1 MLLTK
6 PEGLWERVRTQDAPG
21 SSALCVK
28 LRRRRP
34 YCGGMQEGGG
44 TSLQEPASELFGETC
59 SSLNGIHRAPLSQ
72 PPLRHQGWRRPPLS
86 ISLTPHRG
94 NAGRCRA
101 VRAEDRDRGWVGRV
115 SIPPTGR
122 SQRSSHCS
130 TPLQG
135 PGALGPG
142 THLSPWSSTWEQLW
156 SQPPRSQVWGR
167 AMGETP
173 SSVPTKFRA
182 GRRRGQVRVQS
193 KDTTA
198 LPTPAAA
205 PATRTWM

>member
-1 MLLTK
+1 
-6 PEGLWERVRTQDAPG
+6 
-21 SSALCVK
+21 
-28 LRRRRP
+28 
-34 YCGGMQEGGG
+34 MQRYVGRQGHLP
-44 TSLQEPASELFGETC
+44 LQEPASELFGETC
-59 SSLNGIHRAPLSQ
+59 SSLNAIHKAPLSR
-72 PPLRHQGWRRPPLS
+72 PPLRHQGWRRPSLS
-86 ISLTPHRG
+86 ISLTPHKG

-101 VRAEDRDRGWVGRV
+101 VRAEDQDRGWVGRV

-130 TPLQG
+130 TLQG

-182 GRRRGQVRVQS
+182 GRRRGQVWVQS

-205 PATRTWM
+205 PATRTQM